1 MPALFI
7 ALLTSALAT
16 VGGRSTRL
24 MASLAD
30 TLGGSV
36 GLLALA
42 WLGAIATSA
51 LAAWAGALLAPQTAP
66 AAKAMFV
73 AFALAL
79 AAVELL
85 VMRDRAVPAEPT
97 RSLGAIALVLF
108 AGQLTDAA
116 RFFVLALAV
125 ATGAPVLAAAG
136 GALGSGAAL
145 SIAWAMRG
153 EWDSRLPLRP
163 IRLAVGGLFALAA
176 IVVAL
181 SARGVIG

>member
-1 MPALFI
+1 MQAPWSPVQTGVLI
-7 ALLTSALAT
+7 
-16 VGGRSTRL
+16 
-24 MASLAD
+24 ASLF
-30 TLGGSV
+30 LV
-36 GLLALA
+36 GL
-42 WLGAIATSA
+42 
-51 LAAWAGALLAPQTAP
+51 AP
-66 AAKAMFV
+66 
-73 AFALAL
+73 
-79 AAVELL
+79 
-85 VMRDRAVPAEPT
+85 
-97 RSLGAIALVLF
+97 LF
-108 AGQLTDAA
+108 ATPIIPSIDFYTHIA